1 MNYIFLE
8 TGDSTMNY
16 AAARQAELEDMTMI
30 SLHDQQAGRGQRGNS
45 WESEPGRNLTVTLFH
60 TPEHNDDMTLPEAEF
75 RISEATAL
83 AVRDTLAHYGLDAR
97 LKWPNDVYVGDRK
110 ISGIL
115 IEHTLAGNRIAN
127 SRIGIGLNVNQ
138 KDFHSDA
145 PNPVSMLNL
154 LGTESSLSE
163 VLMTLSDT
171 LERLLTDNTDLH
183 PRYLASLWRADGQ
196 FHPFRRREDNRSFD
210 ARIET
215 VDRDGRMILREPD
228 GSIARYFFKEV
239 EFCL

>member
-1 MNYIFLE
+1 
-8 TGDSTMNY
+8 MNY

-60 TPEHNDDMTLPEAEF
+60 TPEHADDMTLPEAEF

-83 AVRDTLAHYGLDAR
+83 AVRDTLARYGLDSR

-171 LERLLTDNTDLH
+171 LERFLTDNTDLH

-210 ARIET
+210 ACIET